1 MNNNNNNNRS
11 QEQINRIIN
20 NLTQQLNSKQQKA
33 EPVPQQ
39 SQVDQLLKGLNEK
52 QADKVKNIL
61 NDPQKAQKILESPQ
75 AQALIKKFG
84 DKNQ

>member
-20 NLTQQLNSKQQKA
+20 NLTQQLNSKQQKS
-33 EPVPQQ
+33 EPKQ